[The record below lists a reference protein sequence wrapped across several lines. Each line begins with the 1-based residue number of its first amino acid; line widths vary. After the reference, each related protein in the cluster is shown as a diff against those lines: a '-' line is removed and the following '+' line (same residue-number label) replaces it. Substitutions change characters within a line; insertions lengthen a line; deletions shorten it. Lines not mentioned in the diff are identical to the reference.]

1 MTYYHE
7 HWLFFFFLKQ
17 GAQSGLEFESL
28 ASDSRVLGLLVCTFI
43 PNYFISLS
51 LFLLFGL
58 FEIEFHTVA
67 WTCLE
72 LTTLLTLALN
82 SSLASK
88 FWDYK
93 CEPPHPA
100 LYSF

>member
-7 HWLFFFFLKQ
+7 HWLFFFLRQ

-28 ASDSRVLGLLVCTFI
+28 ASDSRVLGLLVWTFI
-43 PNYFISLS
+43 PNYFISLF

-67 WTCLE
+67 WVGLE
-72 LTTLLTLALN
+72 LTT
-82 SSLASK
+82 
-88 FWDYK
+88 
-93 CEPPHPA
+93 
-100 LYSF
+100 

>member
-43 PNYFISLS
+43 ANYFISLS
-51 LFLLFGL
+51 HFLLFGL

-67 WTCLE
+67 WAGLE
-72 LTTLLTLALN
+72 LTT
-82 SSLASK
+82 
-88 FWDYK
+88 
-93 CEPPHPA
+93 
-100 LYSF
+100 